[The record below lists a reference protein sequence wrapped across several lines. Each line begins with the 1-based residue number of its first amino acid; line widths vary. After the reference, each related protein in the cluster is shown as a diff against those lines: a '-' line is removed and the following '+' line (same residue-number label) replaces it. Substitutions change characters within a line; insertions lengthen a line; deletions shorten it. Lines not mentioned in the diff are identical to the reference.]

1 MYEKILRYFREDLWN
16 FSLSQEKGFRYF
28 FFKVLRILSLAI
40 RGFFRDRCALHAS
53 SLTYYTVMASVPTL
67 AIAFAISGAFGYH
80 DDLRRRLLQHFAQNR
95 DVLEIVFSFVDR
107 MIDQAKGGLIAGI
120 GLLIL
125 FWSVIQLL
133 SNLES
138 AMNEVWK
145 VKKLRTW
152 RRILSDYFALML
164 LGPLFFVI
172 ASSTAVFLVHK
183 LSIGIHDLNL
193 HAFLSGLL
201 LFIVQLM
208 PYCLFWFLF
217 AFIYLFM
224 PNTRVSFSSALL
236 GGIVGGSAYVI
247 VQWAYLLFQFGVSR
261 YGAIYGSFAALPLF
275 LIWIQVSWF
284 LLLFGAEITYAD
296 QTLQKHEFEEFSKR
310 ISPSYKKLLSLFA
323 VQKVVLRFLREEPP
337 LTRELFSRSYG
348 IPFSLASDILDE
360 LSSAS
365 IFIETPSGFML
376 TRSADQLRIA
386 DVFEALMNRGVSD
399 FPFIDSTQLAPFRAM
414 LDDVYSHMRT
424 SSHNQL
430 LCHVS
435 DSV

>member
-16 FSLSQEKGFRYF
+16 FPLSQERGFRHF
-28 FFKVLRILSLAI
+28 FFKALRIFSLAI

-80 DDLRRRLLQHFAQNR
+80 DDLRARLLQHFPQNR
-95 DVLEIVFSFVDR
+95 DVLEILFSFVDR
-107 MIDQAKGGLIAGI
+107 MIDQAKGGLIAGV

-133 SNLES
+133 SNLEH

-145 VKKLRTW
+145 VKRLRTW
-152 RRILSDYFALML
+152 RRIFSDYFALML

-172 ASSTAVFLVHK
+172 ASSTAVFLVDK
-183 LSIGIHDLNL
+183 LSIGVHDLNL
-193 HAFLSGLL
+193 HVFLSGLL
-201 LFIVQLM
+201 LFIIQLA

-224 PNTRVSFSSALL
+224 PNAKVSFSSAFL
-236 GGIVGGSAYVI
+236 GGVIGGSTYVI
-247 VQWAYLLFQFGVSR
+247 VQWAYLVFQFGVSR

-284 LLLFGAEITYAD
+284 LLLFGGEITYAD
-296 QTLQKHEFEEFSKR
+296 QMLEQHEFEEFSKK
-310 ISPSYKKLLSLFA
+310 ISPGYKKLLSLLA
-323 VQKVVLRFLREEPP
+323 VHKAVLRFLHEEPP
-337 LTRELFSRSYG
+337 LTRELFSRVYRV
-348 IPFSLASDILDE
+348 PFALTSDIFDE
-360 LSSAS
+360 LVLAS
-365 IFIETPSGFML
+365 IFIETPNGFLL
-376 TRSADQLRIA
+376 TRSADQLRVS
-386 DVFEALMNRGVSD
+386 DVLEALMNRGISD
-399 FPFIDSTQLAPFRAM
+399 FPFISPEQLAPFRTM
-414 LDDVYSHMRT
+414 LDDFYSHMRT
-424 SSHNQL
+424 SSQNQL

-435 DSV
+435 NPI